1 MKIYTLKIRIKQICN
16 QCNKITL
23 FKMNKLMINDK
34 NKILI
39 IIKTQSLKMDSQV
52 F

>member
-1 MKIYTLKIRIKQICN
+1 
-16 QCNKITL
+16 
-23 FKMNKLMINDK
+23 MINDK

-52 F
+52 FWVIFFKVQKIIKNNLKLR